1 MKKILVVGSLNMDYS
16 IKTSKMPNVGE
27 TVLGKEYTLNPG
39 GKGANCAYA
48 LGRLGADITMLG
60 MVGLDENGKILKNNL
75 KEVNVNDKNIKEI
88 NDSTGVA
95 FVTVDEGGENSIIVI
110 SGANSK
116 VDKSFIDENIA
127 LIKDSDI
134 IVMQLEIPIDT
145 VLYVS
150 KLAKEYGKTVILDP
164 APARNDLPL
173 ELYKNIDIIKPNETE
188 VLTLTDKDDIG
199 NASLDLIEKGCKNVI
214 VTLGSEGSLLVTKD
228 GMTKYDAE
236 KVDVVDTTAAGD
248 TFTGALAF
256 ALSNDKELDEAI
268 KFSNKVSSI
277 VVTRK
282 GAQESIPSYEEVKEL
297 L

>member
-48 LGRLGADITMLG
+48 LGRLGADISMLG

-88 NDSTGVA
+88 NYSTGVA
-95 FVTVDEGGENSIIVI
+95 FVTVDDDGDNSIIVI

-116 VDKSFIDENIA
+116 VDKSFIDENIS

-188 VLTLTDKDDIG
+188 VLTLTGKDDIG

-268 KFSNKVSSI
+268 KFANKVSSI

>member
-48 LGRLGADITMLG
+48 LGRFGANISMLG

-95 FVTVDEGGENSIIVI
+95 FVTVDDDGDNSIIVI

-116 VDKSFIDENIA
+116 VDKSFIDENIS

-188 VLTLTDKDDIG
+188 VLTLTGKDDIG

-228 GMTKYDAE
+228 GMKKYDAE

-268 KFSNKVSSI
+268 KFANKVSSI

>member
-1 MKKILVVGSLNMDYS
+1 MDYS

-95 FVTVDEGGENSIIVI
+95 FVTVDEDGDNSIIVI

>member
-1 MKKILVVGSLNMDYS
+1 MKQILVVGSLNMDYS

-60 MVGLDENGKILKNNL
+60 MAGLDENGKILKNNL

-188 VLTLTDKDDIG
+188 VLTLTGKDDIG

-268 KFSNKVSSI
+268 KFANKVSSI

>member
-48 LGRLGADITMLG
+48 LGRLGADISMLG

-95 FVTVDEGGENSIIVI
+95 FVTVDEDGDNSIIVI

-188 VLTLTDKDDIG
+188 VLTLTGKDDIG

-268 KFSNKVSSI
+268 KFANKVSSI

>member
-48 LGRLGADITMLG
+48 LGRLGADISMLG

-88 NDSTGVA
+88 NYSTGVA

-150 KLAKEYGKTVILDP
+150 KLAKEYDKTVILDP

-188 VLTLTDKDDIG
+188 VLTLTGKDDIG

>member
-48 LGRLGADITMLG
+48 LGRLGADISMLG

-95 FVTVDEGGENSIIVI
+95 FVTVDEDGDNSIIVI

-188 VLTLTDKDDIG
+188 VLTLTGKDDIG

-228 GMTKYDAE
+228 GITKYDAE

-268 KFSNKVSSI
+268 KFANKVSSI

>member
-188 VLTLTDKDDIG
+188 VLTLTGKDDIG

-268 KFSNKVSSI
+268 KFANKVSSI